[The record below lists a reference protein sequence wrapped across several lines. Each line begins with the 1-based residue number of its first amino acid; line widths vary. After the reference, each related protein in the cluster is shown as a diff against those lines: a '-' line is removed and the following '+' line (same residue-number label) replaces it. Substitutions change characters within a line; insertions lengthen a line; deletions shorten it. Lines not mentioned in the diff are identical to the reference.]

1 MLWLYKITG
10 ESLTPEYQEGDFV
23 LVCKIPFL
31 INPPS
36 PGDVIAFNQPGY
48 GLMIKHI
55 QSITPDGSIQVTGT
69 HPESIDSR
77 VFGPIRRSDIKGKVV
92 WHIRKG

>member
-1 MLWLYKITG
+1 MLRLLKITG
-10 ESLTPEYQEGDFV
+10 DSLTPEYQEGDFV
-23 LVCKIPFL
+23 FVSKIPFL
-31 INPPS
+31 ITPPS

-48 GLMIKHI
+48 GLMIKRIQHI
-55 QSITPDGSIQVTGT
+55 APDGRINVIGT

-77 VFGPIRRSDIKGKVV
+77 VFGPISQADIAGKVV